1 ELSNANNF
9 KDYFRGLYF
18 KTESIADDGTMALL
32 NFAAS
37 TANVTLYYSKDPI
50 DENSETRITSTYVL
64 TFGSNRVNFLS
75 NQFNFPLQD
84 GNSTTGDEKLYLK
97 GGEGSIAYIDLFDGE
112 NHDEDDAN
120 LNTFETFKNDFVE
133 TDANGKFIKAKRLV
147 NEANLVFYVDQT
159 QAQSQ
164 EPDRIYLFDAKN
176 NTALI
181 DYAIDIGNSVSAND
195 SKTNHLGKLIREGN
209 TPNGQGIKYK
219 LKITEHINNLLL
231 RDSTNVK
238 LGLAVSGN
246 VNLEGQLSQRNILTD
261 ETTENKIP
269 VSSIISP
276 RGTVLYGNNTTD
288 EAKKLH
294 LEIFYTCIRTDGD
307 CDDN

>member
-1 ELSNANNF
+1 
-9 KDYFRGLYF
+9 
-18 KTESIADDGTMALL
+18 
-32 NFAAS
+32 
-37 TANVTLYYSKDPI
+37 LYYSKDPI

-84 GNSTTGDEKLYLK
+84 GNPTTGDEKLYLK

-112 NHDEDDAN
+112 NHDDDDAN

-176 NTALI
+176 NTVLI
-181 DYAIDIGNSVSAND
+181 DYAI
-195 SKTNHLGKLIREGN
+195 
-209 TPNGQGIKYK
+209 
-219 LKITEHINNLLL
+219 
-231 RDSTNVK
+231 
-238 LGLAVSGN
+238 
-246 VNLEGQLSQRNILTD
+246 
-261 ETTENKIP
+261 
-269 VSSIISP
+269 
-276 RGTVLYGNNTTD
+276 
-288 EAKKLH
+288 
-294 LEIFYTCIRTDGD
+294 
-307 CDDN
+307 